1 MNRILP
7 LGLTL
12 FAANAFSQSGMLG
25 TKSDSTPAMQAGQ
38 TTGGGWIQMIIA
50 LVIVLGIMRFVLPKL
65 ISSKV
70 MTKLGGKLT
79 SGVGSE
85 IKIEETA
92 SFPGGSLHLVT
103 VKGRS
108 LLLGTTPTSISTL
121 ADLGLKEVNNPGE
134 AFMDILDRAV
144 IQPTFKTAEETTEE
158 MIEEAEI
165 SETTENA
172 SDALARLSRLM
183 K

>member
-1 MNRILP
+1 MKRILN
-7 LGLTL
+7 LGLL
-12 FAANAFSQSGMLG
+12 LLAANACSQSGMLG
-25 TKSDSTPAMQAGQ
+25 TKSDSNPALQASQ
-38 TTGGGWIQMIIA
+38 TSGGGWIQMIIA
-50 LVIVLGIMRFVLPKL
+50 LVLVLGIMKFLLPRL
-65 ISSKV
+65 VSSKV

-92 SFPGGSLHLVT
+92 SFPGGNLHLVT

-108 LLLGTTPTSISTL
+108 LLLGTTPTSITTL
-121 ADLGLKEVNNPGE
+121 ADLGMKPINNPGD

-144 IQPTFKTAEETTEE
+144 VQPNFEPE
-158 MIEEAEI
+158 MSIGEI
-165 SETTENA
+165 SEEEIVLQPTESA

>member
-7 LGLTL
+7 LGLTFL
-12 FAANAFSQSGMLG
+12 AANAFSQSGMLG
-25 TKSDSTPAMQAGQ
+25 TKSDSTPALQASQ
-38 TTGGGWIQMIIA
+38 SSGGGWIQMIIA
-50 LVIVLGIMRFVLPKL
+50 LVLVLGIMRFLLPKL

-70 MTKLGGKLT
+70 MTKIGGKLT

-92 SFPGGSLHLVT
+92 SFPGGNLHLVT

-108 LLLGTTPTSISTL
+108 LLLGTTPTSITTL
-121 ADLGLKEVNNPGE
+121 ADLGMKQVNNPGD

-144 IQPTFKTAEETTEE
+144 VQPTFEPEATTTE
-158 MIEEAEI
+158 MIEEEI
-165 SETTENA
+165 TNPPTESA